1 MVESDVE
8 SDVESGVESGVL
20 TGLLNEFRRIGD
32 WGNACGGWVYSS
44 SNYSNPRQQTRYSS
58 YTPLSIHTST
68 YLAVVGH
75 SQMDPALV
83 HSAPHLRLLPERLCD
98 QHLERQRH
106 DLLIRIDVLR
116 SVDAADL
123 RAVEP
128 HVPTRETQE
137 R

>member
-1 MVESDVE
+1 MGCVCI
-8 SDVESGVESGVL
+8 
-20 TGLLNEFRRIGD
+20 LLQIIPIHANRPATPRIPP
-32 WGNACGGWVYSS
+32 CPY
-44 SNYSNPRQQTRYSS
+44 P
-58 YTPLSIHTST
+58 ST

-128 HVPTRETQE
+128 HVPTRETRE

>member
-1 MVESDVE
+1 MW
-8 SDVESGVESGVL
+8 GV
-20 TGLLNEFRRIGD
+20 
-32 WGNACGGWVYSS
+32 CVYSS

-58 YTPLSIHTST
+58 YTPLSIHPST

-128 HVPTRETQE
+128 HVPTRETRE